1 MIQTVPSFTLC
12 VFLFIASI
20 EPGKEYLASSSIK
33 QLRKSY
39 GHPFRSSE
47 LPASLVQL
55 SKSASDTH
63 ERKNG
68 ENSTL
73 DKQIYKSF
81 PHSKKQKITEKSPA
95 TMVFHQ
101 ELGLGL
107 LPVPRTEAH
116 LEYSSVSLLGLE
128 VAASTAVVNT
138 CGEAVSKQFPLE
150 LFRQVGRA
158 RRQRK
163 RRHRQRIMKAVGAKS
178 SKEASQLQETEN
190 ASSQS
195 NPDNR
200 SQGQLKEG
208 RQTKKKQPLVIS
220 PEKGQEVINS
230 RAEELPN
237 NLLINEE
244 YRDVKNQGEA
254 CISSLARSSLKETA
268 SFSNSELSN
277 DENQLDCI
285 GSSHQS
291 SQILHRRETGPLH
304 SCRTDSAQHQGCRKQ
319 LFHHNRPEN
328 DVSCKSRQE
337 IAASSRTADS
347 GMTLQ
352 SLGCEMLE
360 IPLASLPAYR
370 TEREIRLE
378 GNKRPSV
385 NSSYASGLGLAN
397 NYGHAH
403 RRHKSRQNNKNRFTT
418 LYHGKHRGVAVD
430 RQNIKHHLEPCRHDK
445 GQDRGEGAG
454 QREKHSKNHRSKK
467 PSYIIE
473 RRERF
478 SRDFKNSSKERSC
491 SSVEKKS
498 QRSDDA
504 SLENFSSV
512 ESDTHQNQNSKG
524 GNKYSTMDSLRDS
537 HDEIKCSKSGLFS
550 SSKECQHLHAI
561 GCALCKHE
569 QGTVDENSV
578 CKHFSSET
586 LVMHKLSSEQQT
598 KNNFGLPDIIYED
611 ISDGEVQPDVES
623 FKETVCSFNCNS
635 KPTKRSQLER
645 SHSNSFEVQTLS
657 KLSLEQQTEDSHG
670 LFGTVYEDLS
680 DEEIQLAEESAMYR
694 EVHICAGHSEL
705 KIENHKVLSTNTIYE
720 NVSDD
725 EIQPNGK
732 YLLCRDYSCAGN
744 SELKAE
750 NRQGLSNNTIYENVS
765 DEEIQPEKNTTK
777 LLGDTEQSAPW
788 LFSVPP
794 QHGEKGGTVRVAA
807 KNSEC
812 LQMESSPIPTVISV
826 RSDSVPS
833 KRVVERTLTVPLLSW
848 KEVSFDLRQRDSLNS
863 ISGKN
868 ETEHKKMVN
877 PVKDQVYGS
886 DARSG
891 ISSLEEATGNADGSL
906 HSRSTQRVTPHG
918 QSSVQE
924 TENAFSCNNPDNRSH
939 GHREEGWQTKEK
951 QPFLISPEK
960 LQAFRNALKGSEKFR
975 PKWPQSDTDLSHDD
989 EEKMREPDIVK
1000 ERRLISHTGQEQGHL
1015 AITEHN
1021 VEVEM
1026 EELEESEV
1034 FQMDIDAENRYTP
1047 PGSVVHTNIPEFSVP
1062 GEPCGNQNWVT
1073 PAKHSEHSA
1082 TAAGMRQ
1089 VLTNVQ
1095 DRCSTS
1101 MKSVYLETCDELS
1114 HHTRRQGSSESSSSS
1129 PPVLEP
1135 IYGKES
1141 KQPEL
1146 VKLHQMGTQNTTITL
1161 SKEASSLS
1169 VLPRQG
1175 NRRFSKS
1182 SEEAVCH
1189 SNSLDSSRHQDQHDT
1204 LDATA
1209 QNSRNTQEP
1218 VSAKLK
1224 EKSVTALPHPF
1235 DASKHCA
1242 DHERV
1247 DFFDDIYNGG

>member
-1 MIQTVPSFTLC
+1 
-12 VFLFIASI
+12 
-20 EPGKEYLASSSIK
+20 
-33 QLRKSY
+33 
-39 GHPFRSSE
+39 
-47 LPASLVQL
+47 
-55 SKSASDTH
+55 
-63 ERKNG
+63 
-68 ENSTL
+68 
-73 DKQIYKSF
+73 
-81 PHSKKQKITEKSPA
+81 
-95 TMVFHQ
+95 
-101 ELGLGL
+101 
-107 LPVPRTEAH
+107 
-116 LEYSSVSLLGLE
+116 
-128 VAASTAVVNT
+128 
-138 CGEAVSKQFPLE
+138 
-150 LFRQVGRA
+150 
-158 RRQRK
+158 
-163 RRHRQRIMKAVGAKS
+163 
-178 SKEASQLQETEN
+178 
-190 ASSQS
+190 
-195 NPDNR
+195 
-200 SQGQLKEG
+200 
-208 RQTKKKQPLVIS
+208 
-220 PEKGQEVINS
+220 
-230 RAEELPN
+230 
-237 NLLINEE
+237 
-244 YRDVKNQGEA
+244 
-254 CISSLARSSLKETA
+254 
-268 SFSNSELSN
+268 
-277 DENQLDCI
+277 
-285 GSSHQS
+285 
-291 SQILHRRETGPLH
+291 
-304 SCRTDSAQHQGCRKQ
+304 
-319 LFHHNRPEN
+319 
-328 DVSCKSRQE
+328 
-337 IAASSRTADS
+337 
-347 GMTLQ
+347 
-352 SLGCEMLE
+352 
-360 IPLASLPAYR
+360 
-370 TEREIRLE
+370 
-378 GNKRPSV
+378 
-385 NSSYASGLGLAN
+385 
-397 NYGHAH
+397 
-403 RRHKSRQNNKNRFTT
+403 
-418 LYHGKHRGVAVD
+418 
-430 RQNIKHHLEPCRHDK
+430 
-445 GQDRGEGAG
+445 
-454 QREKHSKNHRSKK
+454 
-467 PSYIIE
+467 
-473 RRERF
+473 
-478 SRDFKNSSKERSC
+478 
-491 SSVEKKS
+491 
-498 QRSDDA
+498 
-504 SLENFSSV
+504 
-512 ESDTHQNQNSKG
+512 
-524 GNKYSTMDSLRDS
+524 MDSLRDS

-586 LVMHKLSSEQQT
+586 LVKHKLSSEQQT

-705 KIENHKVLSTNTIYE
+705 KIENHKVLSNNTIYE

-906 HSRSTQRVTPHG
+906 HTRSTQRVTPHG

-939 GHREEGWQTKEK
+939 GHREEGWQTKDK

-1062 GEPCGNQNWVT
+1062 GEPCGNQNLVT
-1073 PAKHSEHSA
+1073 PAKHFEHSA

-1089 VLTNVQ
+1089 VLTNMQ

-1101 MKSVYLETCDELS
+1101 MKSVYLETCDEFS

-1247 DFFDDIYNGG
+1247 DFFDDIYNGAVIPSFSSDSSDDELSEGLDSPLKFSAAHHSSPSSRCDSLSLQHNSNLVDEATPDTSIHSFSTAQPAAQYSLDYLLMETKKNEAVNKEIQTLQEKLQRGILLGGFEAVGENECNSDDDGLSAEHREALEKLKLNYSHIPEVHPGEVVLLATGCGRIFNEALSPLRCGFSPSNNSSLEKEIANIQPAYVSDLICSGVISMTSLSCKESLMRWMFFLSSVHSNGIIALKCVEEIAEMIQWHMETNRPECNTWSPEISDILRIFVNWGAKPEKVIFDQSVVCNINQLSEVLDEGHSVPQPKVTYRNIEAVLRVLSSCLQA